1 MCALVDS
8 LTAKIIDSQKKRC
21 TRNDIQ
27 DGSATT
33 TIVHNNDNNKDD
45 ISANYYDNTEKNN
58 DDDNHSPHNRKVPKE
73 NQKISS
79 HRNNSVN
86 GHDVLQNK
94 FCDDEKYSPNNGNN
108 ENKNKRHNENVLN
121 TLLSPVSTV
130 GKQALFP
137 ANSTKE
143 CSTKERSGVSS
154 KATPMKHHEKSFNE
168 IQNKEEEEKKTE
180 EKILFSSLR
189 IDIGVNG
196 EEEKIQN
203 DSDDDEVE
211 IDDDDNDNDDDNNDD
226 NNDDNDDDDTW
237 RSTSMTPERNP
248 QDNFEKNKC
257 NNLDNQQNDSEYS
270 KEDVIGT
277 ERAETSNL
285 IKGLHFIN
293 KIIDYTGIPFSP
305 MKMNLIKIGKNVTKN
320 GFDIENKKNKN
331 LINNDTKTSH
341 FFGFESPGKFK
352 EISDLVSKVLKNVS
366 AEIKDQSVEVR
377 KDVTDLYFD
386 MRDKVNTVMADLNDE
401 TNELKEL
408 NVFNDKNDNSCK
420 NNNSIT
426 NDNNNND
433 NNNDSKNDNNTI
445 VDKIDL
451 NVIKLFI
458 GISGP
463 YNLLSLSAHMQNRGL
478 DHSIL
483 KWICR
488 NDVKKYSPVTSLGEI
503 MSDLNIFYDTNCNN
517 CYPNS
522 HDNSNIDEN
531 KNNNEFSENGN
542 YSKTFP
548 TNIQNN
554 DSTFMN
560 NKDEKCNFRN
570 PPASVK
576 NYSKR
581 GKDEFHVVTDSENLF
596 LKIPEVYTGTAVEDF
611 SPPKNTD
618 YFSESP
624 LLLSSSVQQQCKS
637 KSKDVE
643 LKIQGVESV
652 VHSPRRTLIGWGFP
666 PVALFHGAKDI
677 SVPASVSVEMA
688 AAICRWGGEVYWRI
702 LIDCIVQY

>member
-21 TRNDIQ
+21 TNNENQ
-27 DGSATT
+27 DSIATT
-33 TIVHNNDNNKDD
+33 TIIDNNDNNKDD
-45 ISANYYDNTEKNN
+45 NSTNNYDNTERKNN
-58 DDDNHSPHNRKVPKE
+58 DDNHSPHNRKVPKE
-73 NQKISS
+73 TQKVSS
-79 HRNNSVN
+79 HRNSSVN

-94 FCDDEKYSPNNGNN
+94 FDDDEKYSRNNGNN
-108 ENKNKRHNENVLN
+108 ENKNKRQNENVLN
-121 TLLSPVSTV
+121 TLLFPVSTS

-143 CSTKERSGVSS
+143 YSTKEFSGDSS
-154 KATPMKHHEKSFNE
+154 TTTPMKDYEKSFNE
-168 IQNKEEEEKKTE
+168 IQNKKEEEKKSR
-180 EKILFSSLR
+180 EKILFRSLR
-189 IDIGVNG
+189 IDTGPDR
-196 EEEKIQN
+196 EKEKKQN
-203 DSDDDEVE
+203 DSDDDVVK
-211 IDDDDNDNDDDNNDD
+211 IDDDDDDDSNNDDNDDD
-226 NNDDNDDDDTW
+226 DDDDTW
-237 RSTSMTPERNP
+237 RSTSMTPERNS
-248 QDNFEKNKC
+248 QDNIERNKC
-257 NNLDNQQNDSEYS
+257 DNLDNQHNDSEYS

-277 ERAETSNL
+277 ERSSNF

-293 KIIDYTGIPFSP
+293 KIIDFTGIPFSP
-305 MKMNLIKIGKNVTKN
+305 MKTNLIKIGKNVTKN
-320 GFDIENKKNKN
+320 DFDIQIKKDKN
-331 LINNDTKTSH
+331 IVSNDKKTSK

-352 EISDLVSKVLKNVS
+352 EMSDIVCKVFINVS
-366 AEIKDQSVEVR
+366 TEIKDQSVVVR

-401 TNELKEL
+401 TNQLKEL
-408 NVFNDKNDNSCK
+408 NIFNDKNDNSGK
-420 NNNSIT
+420 NNDNINNNNS
-426 NDNNNND
+426 NNNNTNT
-433 NNNDSKNDNNTI
+433 NNNNNNNAI

-488 NDVKKYSPVTSLGEI
+488 NDIKKYSPVILLGDI
-503 MSDLNIFYDTNCNN
+503 MSDLNIFYDTYCNN
-517 CYPNS
+517 CYPHN
-522 HDNSNIDEN
+522 HDNSNIDED

-542 YSKTFP
+542 YSKTFS

-560 NKDEKCNFRN
+560 KKDEKCNLHN
-570 PPASVK
+570 PPTSVE
-576 NYSKR
+576 NHSKR
-581 GKDEFHVVTDSENLF
+581 VKDEFHVVTDSENLF
-596 LKIPEVYTGTAVEDF
+596 LKIPEIYTGTAVENF

-637 KSKDVE
+637 KCTDLE
-643 LKIQGVESV
+643 LKMEGVESV

-702 LIDCIVQY
+702 LIDCIALC